1 MTEIRWY
8 QEKALC
14 GVQAKGHAEFNPGND
29 IVCSAISALLQTLY
43 AGLEMRCYARV
54 HHEQESG
61 WFCIDVG
68 IEEKNRDRIEALF
81 NSVIYGLELIAEKYP
96 NNVKI
101 ERVKML
107 DTV

>member
-8 QEKALC
+8 KEGVLC
-14 GVQAKGHAEFNPGND
+14 GVHAKGHAEYNPGND

-43 AGLEMRCYARV
+43 AGLEMRCYAQV
-54 HHEQESG
+54 NHEQESG
-61 WFCIDVG
+61 WFCIDIG
-68 IEEKNRDRIEALF
+68 IEDWNRDRVDALF
-81 NSVIYGLELIAEKYP
+81 DSVIYGLELIAEQYP
-96 NNVKI
+96 NNVKM